1 MPLGQ
6 VNLHAAYCVGDCSQ
20 TGTGPPA
27 VSQVALLVRT
37 VIFRIGLR
45 RQFNVGSCQEPRR
58 GG

>member
-6 VNLHAAYCVGDCSQ
+6 VNLYAAYCVGDCSQ

-45 RQFNVGSCQEPRR
+45 RQFNVGSSRQPSR

>member
-6 VNLHAAYCVGDCSQ
+6 VNLYAAYCVGDCSQ

-37 VIFRIGLR
+37 VICISDRSATA
-45 RQFNVGSCQEPRR
+45 V
-58 GG
+58 